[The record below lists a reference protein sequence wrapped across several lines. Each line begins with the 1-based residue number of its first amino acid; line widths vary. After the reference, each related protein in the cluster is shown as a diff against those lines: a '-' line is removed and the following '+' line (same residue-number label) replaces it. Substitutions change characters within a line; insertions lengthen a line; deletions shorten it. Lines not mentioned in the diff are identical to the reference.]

1 MDLGAII
8 VSEVP
13 LQTGSFD
20 VHVQPV
26 LAHPQSH
33 TLVPYGKG
41 GDKKG
46 GTFKLIPS
54 PAASG
59 PLEMHLEIFFF
70 PRVYHPTGCKGPCPL
85 RNVKSNP
92 EKSRHLPRKG
102 EGRGASDIRTRPFP
116 AGGFFHL

>member
-8 VSEVP
+8 ASEVP

-26 LAHPQSH
+26 LAHPQLH
-33 TLVPYGKG
+33 TPAPYGKG

-46 GTFKLIPS
+46 GGTFKLTPS

-70 PRVYHPTGCKGPCPL
+70 PRVYHPTVCKGPCPL
-85 RNVKSNP
+85 EKC
-92 EKSRHLPRKG
+92 EIKSREKQTPAP
-102 EGRGASDIRTRPFP
+102 EGGREGSF
-116 AGGFFHL
+116 